1 MRAVSILIAEFFVA
15 GGLHDFYAGP
25 VGVQFI
31 GNDAGQS
38 SSAAAAHFREVRNG
52 VNGAIGI
59 DRQIDAWRERTFQR
73 DVRDSV
79 GSAYSAA
86 GGGNFSWQISRC
98 EYERACTHHGAQN
111 VAPAASS

>member
-1 MRAVSILIAEFFVA
+1 MRAVSILIAKFFVA

-38 SSAAAAHFREVRNG
+38 GSAAAAHFGAVRNG
-52 VNGAIGI
+52 VNGASGI

-79 GSAYSAA
+79 RSANSAA
-86 GGGNFSWQISRC
+86 RGENFSWQISRC
-98 EYERACTHHGAQN
+98 EHERSGTDHAAQK
-111 VAPAASS
+111 VAP